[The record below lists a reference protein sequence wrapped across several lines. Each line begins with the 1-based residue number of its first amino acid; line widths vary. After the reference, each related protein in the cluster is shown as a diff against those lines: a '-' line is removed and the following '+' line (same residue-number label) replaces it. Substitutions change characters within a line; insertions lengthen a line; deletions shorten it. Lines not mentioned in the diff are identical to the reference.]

1 MDSTHGKEAASHSVP
16 SRTPLL
22 PCTANSARLAS
33 GPSKNP
39 DAHDHI
45 DALALAKP
53 RKRPRSRGSTAS
65 IHSATTQANVEQSF
79 AESADVYSS
88 QWLPNSAS
96 HPREL
101 PNGSTQ
107 MTPEDLLLA
116 SQLQASRDF
125 VSDAP
130 INAPMQSVSFHHHS
144 HSMSRQSLSAESF
157 AGNTSFADD
166 SQMLERDGND
176 DGDSF
181 HGLTAPTKSGARSNA
196 NNEIEMRQLFHS
208 NKHRTLEDVAQELL
222 GNDRGPNSERAR
234 QVFAMLWINMVC
246 STGKGSVPRGRVYAN
261 YASRCATER
270 ITVLNPAS
278 FGKLVRVLFPG
289 LKTRRLGVRGES
301 KYHYVNFQLKEEQP
315 DIRDSPS
322 QPPVPLGEN
331 PSLSQNFN
339 TLPPTNATSTQP
351 EKTSVSAPPAAQQA
365 GSKVTRS
372 HDFQHS
378 LYNQPQVANYDQLQ
392 STLGKTPQQLRF
404 SAETGETFK
413 QSDAIVLPR
422 IEPYLPNGT
431 DPDAAKSLIALYRS
445 YCTSLVECIRYC
457 KEKAFFHLFT
467 SFQGTLTMPVQKLFA
482 NPAIAPWIEE
492 CDFVLYQR
500 MMRIV
505 SGLTLQVVPKPV
517 LDTLRNISERLVPH
531 IRESFQGQ
539 PLHVVRAK
547 EGPATIFAG
556 LLDRALR
563 VNLTAHAAANM
574 LSNPANRDL
583 MYMEWISMINVRK
596 LAESIPSRGM
606 DDVVNLLLNEMR
618 DLLNPVNIP
627 WEMEC
632 LTVQGEIAMRNGR
645 APQEG
650 DNEES
655 DSSNVL
661 DRWVN
666 LLRSLPSRFPY
677 ASDTD
682 LVWCVQRL
690 STALMRDLTIGQGKS
705 FGSWWV
711 TKCWV
716 DEMIQFMAEQGGF
729 MQQKS
734 TQNLITVPQRQSTN
748 RELGHQGSRYS
759 SASDDFGMPRMPE
772 PQPDR
777 APFPSGSASNTQQT
791 THDDSGIGIRTPDE
805 ELPGDKFS
813 LTPATT
819 QDLFAGTELQDEL
832 GDI

>member
-1 MDSTHGKEAASHSVP
+1 M
-16 SRTPLL
+16 
-22 PCTANSARLAS
+22 
-33 GPSKNP
+33 
-39 DAHDHI
+39 
-45 DALALAKP
+45 
-53 RKRPRSRGSTAS
+53 
-65 IHSATTQANVEQSF
+65 
-79 AESADVYSS
+79 
-88 QWLPNSAS
+88 
-96 HPREL
+96 
-101 PNGSTQ
+101 
-107 MTPEDLLLA
+107 
-116 SQLQASRDF
+116 
-125 VSDAP
+125 
-130 INAPMQSVSFHHHS
+130 
-144 HSMSRQSLSAESF
+144 
-157 AGNTSFADD
+157 
-166 SQMLERDGND
+166 
-176 DGDSF
+176 
-181 HGLTAPTKSGARSNA
+181 
-196 NNEIEMRQLFHS
+196 
-208 NKHRTLEDVAQELL
+208 
-222 GNDRGPNSERAR
+222 
-234 QVFAMLWINMVC
+234 
-246 STGKGSVPRGRVYAN
+246 
-261 YASRCATER
+261 
-270 ITVLNPAS
+270 
-278 FGKLVRVLFPG
+278 
-289 LKTRRLGVRGES
+289 
-301 KYHYVNFQLKEEQP
+301 
-315 DIRDSPS
+315 
-322 QPPVPLGEN
+322 
-331 PSLSQNFN
+331 
-339 TLPPTNATSTQP
+339 
-351 EKTSVSAPPAAQQA
+351 
-365 GSKVTRS
+365 RS
-372 HDFQHS
+372 HEFSHS
-378 LYNQPQVANYDQLQ
+378 LYNQPQVASFDQLQ
-392 STLGKTPQQLRF
+392 STMGKTPQQLRF
-404 SAETGETFK
+404 STETGEVFK
-413 QSDAIVLPR
+413 QSDPIILPR

-445 YCTSLVECIRYC
+445 FCTSLVECIRYC

-492 CDFVLYQR
+492 CDFILYQR

-505 SGLTLQVVPKPV
+505 SSLTLQVVPKPV
-517 LDTLRNISERLVPH
+517 LDTLRSISERLVPH

-539 PLHVVRAK
+539 PTHVVRAK
-547 EGPATIFAG
+547 EAPATIFAG

-606 DDVVNLLLNEMR
+606 DDVVNLLLNEVR
-618 DLLNPVNIP
+618 DLLNPINVP

-645 APQEG
+645 PPPEVNN
-650 DNEES
+650 DET

-734 TQNLITVPQRQSTN
+734 TQPPLAVAKRQSAT
-748 RELGHQGSRYS
+748 RELSTQGSRYS
-759 SASDDFGMPRMPE
+759 SASDDFTLSRMQE

-777 APFPSGSASNTQQT
+777 APFPSGTAANNQQT

-805 ELPGDKFS
+805 ELPSEKFS

-819 QDLFAGTELQDEL
+819 QDLFAGTELQDDL